1 MAVDSQTQDA
11 VGLIQSFMDTEFTDE
26 ELVSA
31 IKSQSEAAALR
42 TLGFAIMDDL
52 LRKQT
57 DSGTRAL
64 LLDSLS
70 KQLEVICHPLK
81 GLDAVD
87 GSFKSSLQTVFF
99 DQLMVCLLDIATPG
113 GDCDEPAIK
122 LKALSVTALPYNH
135 GATCY
140 DCAPKYH
147 LAVLSPL
154 GCAPKYHLAVLPNT
168 TWL

>member
-1 MAVDSQTQDA
+1 
-11 VGLIQSFMDTEFTDE
+11 MDTEFTDE

-113 GDCDEPAIK
+113 SDCDEPAIK

-147 LAVLSPL
+147 LAVLT
-154 GCAPKYHLAVLPNT
+154 NT
-168 TWL
+168 T